1 MKAFAY
7 LTAAVLAAVGI
18 GAGVCASS
26 WTQQPPRPAT
36 AAQTAAPV
44 PLQECYSS
52 HYFLSQIQLDVCA
65 EEQETEVEHSLSQV
79 LATESTYWSTKPVAS
94 VQTGWARYARAECSA
109 ETAENVG
116 GTAYGMLFS
125 ECAAILI
132 RQRLAAVQAVIH
144 YLHTIE
150 SPMYRAGSFPVSIE
164 PTSP

>member
-1 MKAFAY
+1 
-7 LTAAVLAAVGI
+7 
-18 GAGVCASS
+18 
-26 WTQQPPRPAT
+26 
-36 AAQTAAPV
+36 
-44 PLQECYSS
+44 
-52 HYFLSQIQLDVCA
+52 LDVCA
-65 EEQETEVEHSLSQV
+65 AEQQSQLEHSLSHA
-79 LATESTYWSTKPVAS
+79 LATESTYWGTKPVAS
-94 VQTGWARYARAECSA
+94 VQTDWARYARAECSA